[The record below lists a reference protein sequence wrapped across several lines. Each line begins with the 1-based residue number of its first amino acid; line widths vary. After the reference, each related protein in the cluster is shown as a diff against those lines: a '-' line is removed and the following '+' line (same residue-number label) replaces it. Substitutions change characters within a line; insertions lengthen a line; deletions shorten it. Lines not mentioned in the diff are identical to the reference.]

1 MTHDLEIHNL
11 AARGQLVQ
19 GEPRPASIQLTR
31 RYECVKLG
39 CYYSTRDAVQAI
51 DHVRS
56 TGHPIELTGAI
67 LAVRSQLVQGPQA
80 ASIQL
85 DDQLDSF
92 FKAVG
97 GSQPERRVYQRKC
110 LPPDRPAY
118 ERKGEGL
125 PTHDAKFLL
134 AYNCG
139 TCSFNSNDAV
149 AAVGHVLRTHH
160 SISVVGSIQA
170 VPVTV
175 LDIPEHFEAI
185 GTPLLKP
192 LAEELKELNLLLDIP
207 EDASECEPHSHANGN
222 CFLHF
227 NPNKVKDA

>member
-19 GEPRPASIQLTR
+19 ASRP
-31 RYECVKLG
+31 
-39 CYYSTRDAVQAI
+39 
-51 DHVRS
+51 
-56 TGHPIELTGAI
+56 
-67 LAVRSQLVQGPQA
+67 

-85 DDQLDSF
+85 DDQLDSL

-97 GSQPERRVYQRKC
+97 GSHPERRIYQRKC

-125 PTHDAKFLL
+125 PAHDAKFLL

-149 AAVGHVLRTHH
+149 TAVDHVLRTHH

-175 LDIPEHFEAI
+175 LDIP
-185 GTPLLKP
+185 KDV
-192 LAEELKELNLLLDIP
+192 N
-207 EDASECEPHSHANGN
+207 DA
-222 CFLHF
+222 
-227 NPNKVKDA
+227 

>member
-1 MTHDLEIHNL
+1 MNHELEIHNL
-11 AARGQLVQ
+11 AA
-19 GEPRPASIQLTR
+19 
-31 RYECVKLG
+31 
-39 CYYSTRDAVQAI
+39 
-51 DHVRS
+51 
-56 TGHPIELTGAI
+56 
-67 LAVRSQLVQGPQA
+67 RSQLVQGPQA

-92 FKAVG
+92 FKIVG
-97 GSQPERRVYQRKC
+97 GSHPERRIYQRKC

-125 PTHDAKFLL
+125 PAHDAKFLL

-139 TCSFNSNDAV
+139 TCSFDSNDAV
-149 AAVGHVLRTHH
+149 AAADHVLRTHH
-160 SISVVGSIQA
+160 LISVVGSIQA

-192 LAEELKELNLLLDIP
+192 LAEELKELDLLLDIP
-207 EDASECEPHSHANGN
+207 DDPAKSPQPDDVMLTRDVTEEQLEELYPSSQQR
-222 CFLHF
+222 
-227 NPNKVKDA
+227 KDA